1 MDAPRVLVLD
11 DDPGV
16 RKSLARFLELYG
28 YRAIAVASLDAA
40 TDAIKDGDIHALVLD
55 VRLEGTATGLDLLR
69 LVRQRSEFDK
79 APILVMTGGV
89 LSDAEEAAVTKL
101 KAHLFYKPEGYDSIV
116 KFLDTL
122 TGRDQEH

>member
-1 MDAPRVLVLD
+1 MSNPRVLVLD

-16 RKSLARFLELYG
+16 RRSLERFLKLYG
-28 YRAIAVASLDAA
+28 YQAVAVASLDAA
-40 TDAIKDGDIHALVLD
+40 TDALKDGDIQALVLD
-55 VRLEGTATGLDLLR
+55 VRLEGGATGLELLR
-69 LVRQRSEFDK
+69 MVRQRREFDK

-89 LSDAEEAAVTKL
+89 LSDAEEASITRHRAF
-101 KAHLFYKPEGYDSIV
+101 LFYKPEGYDSVV